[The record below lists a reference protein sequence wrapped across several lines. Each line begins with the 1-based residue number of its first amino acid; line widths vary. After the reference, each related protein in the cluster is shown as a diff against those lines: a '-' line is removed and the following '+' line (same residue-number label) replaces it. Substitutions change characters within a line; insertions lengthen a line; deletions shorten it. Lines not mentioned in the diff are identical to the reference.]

1 LVEQPSFRCIAD
13 PGKMGHDDPVWSAP
27 KIGLNASLDQQGR
40 HSMKSIDFR
49 AGGPGMVQ
57 IFAAIVAAGILWP
70 SSAAQTA
77 TLEEIQKRGYMVVA
91 TEDDYPPFEFV
102 KDGKPQG
109 LDHELTAL
117 LKDYAKFEIRQQ
129 ILPWQG
135 LLAGVATGK
144 YDIAI
149 SAAVITEERSKSL
162 DFTMPIAEGTH
173 YYVKRKGDTRIMGV
187 KDLSGKVVGVQQ
199 GSALYAGLPELE
211 EMLKKTGG
219 KLGSVVQYA
228 SYPEAYQ
235 DLVNK
240 RLDYVINTVVTVSS
254 LVRERPDVFEAGEAV
269 SQRAYH
275 AWAVKKGNKELL
287 TYINGFLAEQRKA
300 GNMTKLQEKWLGR
313 AFPDMPMEAKLPGDR
328 PMPN

>member
-1 LVEQPSFRCIAD
+1 
-13 PGKMGHDDPVWSAP
+13 M
-27 KIGLNASLDQQGR
+27 
-40 HSMKSIDFR
+40 
-49 AGGPGMVQ
+49 
-57 IFAAIVAAGILWP
+57 FAAACVAGLVAAVSP
-70 SSAAQTA
+70 VRSA

-117 LKDYAKFEIRQQ
+117 LKEHAKFEIRQQ

-149 SAAVITEERSKSL
+149 SAAVITDERAKTL
-162 DFTMPIAEGTH
+162 DFAMPIAEGTH
-173 YYVKRKGDTRIMGV
+173 YYVKRKGDTRIMSV

-199 GSALYAGLPELE
+199 GSALYAGLPELD
-211 EMLKKTGG
+211 EMLKTTGG

-240 RLDYVINTVVTVSS
+240 RLDYVINTIVTVSS

-269 SQRAYH
+269 SKRAYH

-287 TYINGFLAEQRKA
+287 TYINGFLAEQRKSGA
-300 GNMTKLQEKWLGR
+300 MSKLQEKWLGR
-313 AFPDMPMEAKLPGDR
+313 AFPDAPMEAKLPGDR
-328 PMPN
+328 PMPD

>member
-1 LVEQPSFRCIAD
+1 
-13 PGKMGHDDPVWSAP
+13 
-27 KIGLNASLDQQGR
+27 
-40 HSMKSIDFR
+40 MKSLDFR
-49 AGGPGMVQ
+49 ADGPGMVRM
-57 IFAAIVAAGILWP
+57 FAASFAAGCILFFG
-70 SSAAQTA
+70 AAQSA
-77 TLEEIQKRGYMVVA
+77 TLEEIQKRGYMIVA

-109 LDHELTAL
+109 LDHELVAQ
-117 LKDYAKFEIRQQ
+117 LKKHANFEIRQQ

-149 SAAVITEERSKSL
+149 SAAVITEERAKTL

-187 KDLSGKVVGVQQ
+187 KDLSDKIVGVQQ
-199 GSALYAGLPELE
+199 GSALYSGLPELD

-219 KLGSVVQYA
+219 KLGQVVQYA

-235 DLVNK
+235 DLANK
-240 RLDYVINTVVTVSS
+240 RLDYVINTVVTISS

-275 AWAVKKGNKELL
+275 AWAVKKGNAELL
-287 TYINGFLAEQRKA
+287 TYINGFIAEQRKN
-300 GNMTKLQEKWLGR
+300 GTMSQLQEKWLGR

-328 PMPN
+328 PIN

>member
-1 LVEQPSFRCIAD
+1 MR
-13 PGKMGHDDPVWSAP
+13 
-27 KIGLNASLDQQGR
+27 
-40 HSMKSIDFR
+40 SIDFR
-49 AGGPGMVQ
+49 AASLS
-57 IFAAIVAAGILWP
+57 AALLAIGLVLAAGTAP
-70 SSAAQTA
+70 AA
-77 TLEEIQKRGYMVVA
+77 TLDEIQKRGYLIVA

-109 LDHELTAL
+109 LDHELTDL
-117 LKDYAKFEIRQQ
+117 LRKYAKFEVRQQ

-149 SAAVITEERSKSL
+149 SAAVITDERAKTL

-173 YYVKRKGDTRIMGV
+173 YYVKRKGDTRIMSI
-187 KDLSGKVVGVQQ
+187 KDLSDKTVGVQQ
-199 GSALYAGLPELE
+199 GSALYAGLPYLD
-211 EMLKKTGG
+211 EMLKKMGG
-219 KLGSVVQYA
+219 KLGPVVQYA

-240 RLDYVINTVVTVSS
+240 RTDYVINTVVTVSS
-254 LVRERPDVFEAGEAV
+254 LVRERPDVFEAGQAV
-269 SQRAYH
+269 SERSYH

-287 TYINGFLAEQRKA
+287 TYINGFLAEQRKN
-300 GNMTKLQEKWLGR
+300 GTMSKIQEKWLGR